1 MLGTIWYELTGA
13 SGAEPAGL
21 VRGTV
26 LGAVGMVGTLL
37 SLLAARCSLLAF
49 GVAARI
55 GSTLATTCFAIVLVA
70 FLVVALLGYRRFR
83 RPSGGS

>member
-37 SLLAARCSLLAF
+37 SLLAF